1 MSDSSQTAIPVLTDI
16 VAAKAA
22 EQQVGAE
29 SGEVS
34 ISEEDIENLIAELQ
48 TNLASQAFSLT
59 ERLLHNAFSEMEAT
73 LFEQV
78 SNRLRRELPEL
89 IDSVLRR
96 HLHSE
101 NTSE

>member
-1 MSDSSQTAIPVLTDI
+1 MSESSNTAIPVLTEI

-22 EQQVGAE
+22 EQAAE
-29 SGEVS
+29 AGQPTV
-34 ISEEDIENLIAELQ
+34 SEEDIENLIAELQ

-78 SNRLRRELPEL
+78 SKRLRQELPEL

-96 HLHSE
+96 HLHPDDPRD
-101 NTSE
+101 